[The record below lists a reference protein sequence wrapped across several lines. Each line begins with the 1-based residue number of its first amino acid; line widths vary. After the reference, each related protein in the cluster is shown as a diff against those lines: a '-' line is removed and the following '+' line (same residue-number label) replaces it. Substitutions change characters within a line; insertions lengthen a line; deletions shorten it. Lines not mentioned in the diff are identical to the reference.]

1 MGRKFDAGLPDMND
15 DELYGVDETSL
26 DVLSLRALH
35 REIAYRERREEE
47 ENAPDNDGKGREGWW
62 AEGRRYLP
70 NLVLALRAIIGSPG
84 SRSLSSPSLA

>member
-15 DELYGVDETSL
+15 DELYGVDETRL

-47 ENAPDNDGKGREGWW
+47 AAMGGGPNGCDGPSVWW
-62 AEGRRYLP
+62 
-70 NLVLALRAIIGSPG
+70 
-84 SRSLSSPSLA
+84 